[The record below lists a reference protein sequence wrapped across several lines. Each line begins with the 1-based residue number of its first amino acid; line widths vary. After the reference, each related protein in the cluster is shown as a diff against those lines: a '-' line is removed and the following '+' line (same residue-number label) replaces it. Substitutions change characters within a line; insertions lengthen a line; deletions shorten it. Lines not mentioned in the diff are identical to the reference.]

1 MFNFIKSLMEQEKF
15 DSAVPVFNGTNGT
28 SPTGTAVGSMDTSIN
43 TKGDVQFTNDR
54 IAVNSQD
61 VNASEVSDYLGQAQ
75 KINDGVECVGF
86 AVELD
91 DGQLVKLYVA
101 KSDAEK
107 FEDDLAGALGSEE
120 EFEDILIKF
129 SEIYDVVDVIWP
141 DDTYGSQIP
150 PTSEPTQDATTST
163 ADAQPSETTPA
174 DDAAPVDDD
183 TGLQAKITQKANSE
197 APAAPEATE
206 DATPDES
213 GDVTDEPKSSSSN
226 AEGGETDGNFD
237 KDKSEFDDLFGA
249 DGENNDTP
257 PEDTETETNVEDAAE
272 PDSQGQDEN
281 PTSSETSDTE
291 QSSDETKKS
300 DDEDDVSVVIHPK
313 KKKEITE
320 SQEETE
326 PSTNT
331 ASSDLFKTLGLDSQ
345 YSTLG
350 AKLETIIGK
359 RILAILGFIGI
370 PGSLLSKMTDVE
382 ETINSAAEHIAS
394 NASIR
399 NSFNKIFHKIISTE
413 RQEKYAD
420 VEYRDEFEHFLN
432 VIGLDLTKIKNSRQ
446 AVSAILFGAHCIS
459 DPETKVAFE
468 TFMNTSDEDAT
479 EEEPSSTKIN
489 ESIEGTEGRSHQ
501 SFDKIMKSQYSEYR
515 TWMPRKQQLELLNWY
530 ISGSEIHVFHLH
542 EEDGSPEKQIPH
554 GLHVFATSPADDGIL
569 EVITLEKPFANISH

>member
-28 SPTGTAVGSMDTSIN
+28 SPTGTTVGTMDTSIN

-61 VNASEVSDYLGQAQ
+61 VNAAEVSDYLGQAQ

-141 DDTYGSQIP
+141 DDTYGSQ
-150 PTSEPTQDATTST
+150 SEPTQDGTTST
-163 ADAQPSETTPA
+163 TDAQPSEANPV
-174 DDAAPVDDD
+174 DDTAPVDDD
-183 TGLQAKITQKANSE
+183 TGLQAKITQKANSDT
-197 APAAPEATE
+197 PAAPE
-206 DATPDES
+206 DAAPDVS
-213 GDVTDEPKSSSSN
+213 DDITDEPKSSSSDT
-226 AEGGETDGNFD
+226 ESGDTDGNFD

-249 DGENNDTP
+249 DGENTDTP
-257 PEDTETETNVEDAAE
+257 PEDTETKTNVEDAAE
-272 PDSQGQDEN
+272 SDSQDQDEN

-291 QSSDETKKS
+291 ESSDEPKKS
-300 DDEDDVSVVIHPK
+300 DEEDDVSVVIHPK

-331 ASSDLFKTLGLDSQ
+331 VSSDLFKTLGLDSQ

-370 PGSLLSKMTDVE
+370 PGSLLSKMTEVE
-382 ETINSAAEHIAS
+382 DTINSAAEHIAS
-394 NASIR
+394 NSSIR

-468 TFMNTSDEDAT
+468 TFMNTSDEDDP
-479 EEEPSSTKIN
+479 EEQPSSTKIN
-489 ESIEGTEGRSHQ
+489 ESIDETEGRSHQ

-515 TWMPRKQQLELLNWY
+515 KWMPRKQQLELLNWY
-530 ISGSEIHVFHLH
+530 ISGSDIHVFHLH

>member
-1 MFNFIKSLMEQEKF
+1 M
-15 DSAVPVFNGTNGT
+15 
-28 SPTGTAVGSMDTSIN
+28 
-43 TKGDVQFTNDR
+43 
-54 IAVNSQD
+54 NSQD
-61 VNASEVSDYLGQAQ
+61 VNAAEVSDYLGQAQ

-141 DDTYGSQIP
+141 DDTYGSQ
-150 PTSEPTQDATTST
+150 SEPTQDGTTST
-163 ADAQPSETTPA
+163 TDAQPSEANPV
-174 DDAAPVDDD
+174 DDTAPVDDD
-183 TGLQAKITQKANSE
+183 TGLQAKITQKANSDT
-197 APAAPEATE
+197 PAAPE
-206 DATPDES
+206 DAAPDVS
-213 GDVTDEPKSSSSN
+213 DDITDEPKTSSSDTES
-226 AEGGETDGNFD
+226 GDTDGNFD

-249 DGENNDTP
+249 DGENTDTP
-257 PEDTETETNVEDAAE
+257 PEDTETKTNVEDAAE
-272 PDSQGQDEN
+272 SDSQDQDEN

-291 QSSDETKKS
+291 ESSDEPKKS
-300 DDEDDVSVVIHPK
+300 DEEDDVSVVIHPK

-331 ASSDLFKTLGLDSQ
+331 VSSDLFKTLGLDSQ

-370 PGSLLSKMTDVE
+370 PGSLLSKMTEVE
-382 ETINSAAEHIAS
+382 DTINSAAEHIAS
-394 NASIR
+394 NSSIR

-468 TFMNTSDEDAT
+468 TFMNTSDEDDP
-479 EEEPSSTKIN
+479 EEQPSSTKIN
-489 ESIEGTEGRSHQ
+489 ESIDETEGRSHQ

-515 TWMPRKQQLELLNWY
+515 KWMPRKQQLELLNWY
-530 ISGSEIHVFHLH
+530 ISGSDIHVFHLH

>member
-28 SPTGTAVGSMDTSIN
+28 SPTGTAVGTMDTSIN

-61 VNASEVSDYLGQAQ
+61 VNAAEVSDYLGQAQ

-141 DDTYGSQIP
+141 DDTYGSQTP
-150 PTSEPTQDATTST
+150 PLSEPTQDGTTST
-163 ADAQPSETTPA
+163 TDAQPSEANPV
-174 DDAAPVDDD
+174 DDTAPVDDD
-183 TGLQAKITQKANSE
+183 TGLQAKITQKANSDT
-197 APAAPEATE
+197 PAAPE
-206 DATPDES
+206 DAAPDVS
-213 GDVTDEPKSSSSN
+213 DDITDEPKTSSSDTES
-226 AEGGETDGNFD
+226 GDTDGNFD

-249 DGENNDTP
+249 DGENTDTP
-257 PEDTETETNVEDAAE
+257 PEDTETKTNVEDAAE
-272 PDSQGQDEN
+272 SDSQDQDEN

-291 QSSDETKKS
+291 ESSDEPKKS
-300 DDEDDVSVVIHPK
+300 DEEDDVSVVIHPK

-331 ASSDLFKTLGLDSQ
+331 VSSDLFKTLGLDSQ

-370 PGSLLSKMTDVE
+370 PGSLLSKMTEVE
-382 ETINSAAEHIAS
+382 DTINSAAEHIAS
-394 NASIR
+394 NSSIR

-468 TFMNTSDEDAT
+468 TFMNTSDEDDP
-479 EEEPSSTKIN
+479 EEQPSSTKIN
-489 ESIEGTEGRSHQ
+489 ESIDETEGRSHQ

-515 TWMPRKQQLELLNWY
+515 IWMPRKQQLELLNWY

-542 EEDGSPEKQIPH
+542 EEDGSPETQIPQ

>member
-61 VNASEVSDYLGQAQ
+61 VNATEVSDYLGQAQ

-183 TGLQAKITQKANSE
+183 TGLQAKITQKANSD
-197 APAAPEATE
+197 APAAPED
-206 DATPDES
+206 DASNVS
-213 GDVTDEPKSSSSN
+213 GDITDEPKSSSSD
-226 AEGGETDGNFD
+226 AESDDTDGNFD

-249 DGENNDTP
+249 DGENTDTP
-257 PEDTETETNVEDAAE
+257 PEDSESKTDSENSAE
-272 PDSQGQDEN
+272 PDTQDQDEKSA
-281 PTSSETSDTE
+281 SSETSDTE
-291 QSSDETKKS
+291 QSSEEPKKADGE
-300 DDEDDVSVVIHPK
+300 DDDDDVSVVIHPK

-320 SQEETE
+320 SQEELE
-326 PSTNT
+326 PTTNT
-331 ASSDLFKTLGLDSQ
+331 VSTDLFKTLGLDSQ

-350 AKLETIIGK
+350 AKLETIVGK

-370 PGSLLSKMTDVE
+370 PGTLLSKMTEVE
-382 ETINSAAEHIAS
+382 ETVNSAAEHIAT

-468 TFMNTSDEDAT
+468 AFMNTSDEDET
-479 EEEPSSTKIN
+479 EEQPSSTKIN
-489 ESIEGTEGRSHQ
+489 ESIEETEGRSHQ

-542 EEDGSPEKQIPH
+542 EDDGSTEKQIPH